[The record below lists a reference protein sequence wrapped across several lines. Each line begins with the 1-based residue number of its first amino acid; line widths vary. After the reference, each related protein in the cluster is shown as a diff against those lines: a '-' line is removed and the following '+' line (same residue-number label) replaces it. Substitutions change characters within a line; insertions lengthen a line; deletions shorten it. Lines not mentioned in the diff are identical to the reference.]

1 MNLKSLL
8 LTCLAGTVAAAPLS
22 AAVSVAPGVE
32 SRIAVIFAQP
42 QNFTDVKRSYMDDT
56 SVELLGEI
64 QKSIRETGER
74 AVPEGM
80 KLEIRVTD
88 IDLAGDF
95 EPWHGA
101 RLNDVRILRG
111 IYPPRIKLEFQLT
124 DRGGHVVRSGQ
135 RSLSD
140 LAYRTRLT
148 WPNSDYLRYEKDLVR
163 DWYRTEFRDVKA

>member
-64 QKSIRETGER
+64 QKFIRETGER

-140 LAYRTRLT
+140 LAYQTRLT